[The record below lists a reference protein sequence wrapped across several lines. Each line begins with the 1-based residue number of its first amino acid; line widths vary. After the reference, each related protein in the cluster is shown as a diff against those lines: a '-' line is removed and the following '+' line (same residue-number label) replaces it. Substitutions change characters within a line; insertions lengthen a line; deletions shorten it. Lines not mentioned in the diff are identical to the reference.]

1 MIEVCFN
8 LLYCRKGKK
17 RVVNCQAIHDPFLF
31 INDKLSIR
39 NGYYRQN
46 NVCIPYT

>member
-1 MIEVCFN
+1 MIEVRFN

-39 NGYYRQN
+39 NDYYHQN
-46 NVCIPYT
+46 NAYTPYT